1 MKLSYNCHFKSIR
14 KVGFLNYKRLI
25 ALFHNL
31 FEVPFI
37 TRHQLVINL
46 AKSQKHIV
54 DINKLL
60 DYKEC
65 TRFYYLQNRTVSRS
79 SSATSM
85 SS

>member
-1 MKLSYNCHFKSIR
+1 MKLSYNSAGKLGLKII
-14 KVGFLNYKRLI
+14 KGL
-25 ALFHNL
+25 LFYFNNL

-46 AKSQKHIV
+46 AKSQKHGIV

-65 TRFYYLQNRTVSRS
+65 ARFYYLQDRTVSRS

>member
-1 MKLSYNCHFKSIR
+1 MKLSYNSAGKLGLKII
-14 KVGFLNYKRLI
+14 KGL
-25 ALFHNL
+25 LFYFNNL

-65 TRFYYLQNRTVSRS
+65 ARFYYL
-79 SSATSM
+79 
-85 SS
+85 